1 MSQRHNGVGV
11 LSRLRRCCQVWRR
24 DERGVAAIEFALIA
38 PIMMVLL
45 FGVWEYS
52 RIVSADRR
60 VTKIAGS
67 VANLVALATSP
78 NNTSQAQIS
87 CNGVADIL
95 EVMDVLLSPYD
106 PATMNVSIFNIRTK
120 SDSAGDV
127 EVKWSAWKGTKSAP
141 PLSYVSGGKL
151 LVDKKDDEVI
161 VVVAEYEYPFLLDAF
176 ISRGW
181 SERGQKLSAFTLAE
195 TEPMKPRVGTIT
207 LSSTAGKNGVQ
218 CQNGG

>member
-1 MSQRHNGVGV
+1 MSQHDNRLGV
-11 LSRLRRCCQVWRR
+11 LTRLGRLCRRWRR
-24 DERGVAAIEFALIA
+24 DDRGVAAIEFALIA

-78 NNTSQAQIS
+78 NNTSEAQIT

-106 PATMNVSIFNIRTK
+106 PATMRVSIFNIRTK
-120 SDSAGDV
+120 SDSATDV
-127 EVKWSAWKGTKSAP
+127 EVKWSAWKGSKLTP
-141 PLSYVSGGKL
+141 PLNYVSNGKL

-161 VVVAEYEYPFLLDAF
+161 VVIAEYDYPFLLDAF

-181 SERGQKLSAFTLAE
+181 SERGQKLSTFRLAE

-207 LSSTAGKNGVQ
+207 LTSTAGKNDVS